1 MNTFWLKIHAPFAA
15 FRGFQ
20 AGVYRST
27 APVMPP
33 SAAYGLVLNLAG
45 IEMRDPLPNFTTLIL
60 QDIPKLQIA
69 VGVISQPKQSSLYQ
83 QLHSYPVGD
92 SGKPKKAYTQAEKD
106 KSLES
111 LAKGAKFWITPVRR
125 EILIDYI
132 GIIGVKSDEEKFTQT
147 YGEPLLAL
155 ITKGLRGELDEPR
168 YGLPFAG
175 DNNLLFDRIDIIEK
189 PCPKTRWYTRMMPD
203 DAPRKGS
210 CRLTVGIDRADNS
223 KTSSPLFAPSDK
235 SSVPPEHAWTWT
247 PHE

>member
-45 IEMRDPLPNFTTLIL
+45 IEMRDPTPNFTTLIL

-69 VGVISQPKQSSLYQ
+69 VGLISQPEQNSLYQ
-83 QLHSYPVGD
+83 QLHSYPVGN
-92 SGKPKKAYTQAEKD
+92 SGKPKKTDTQAEKD
-106 KSLES
+106 KSLEF

-125 EILIDYI
+125 EILIGYV
-132 GIIGVKSDEEKFTQT
+132 GIIGVKSDEEIFTQA
-147 YGEPLLAL
+147 YGESLLAL
-155 ITKGLRGELDEPR
+155 ITKGLRGELKR
-168 YGLPFAG
+168 KYGLPFAG
-175 DNNLLFDRIDIIEK
+175 DNNLLFDRIDLVNA
-189 PCPKTRWYTRMMPD
+189 PPSKTYWYAPMLPD

-210 CRLTVGIDRADNS
+210 CRLTVKIDRADNS
-223 KTSSPLFAPSDK
+223 KTFAPLFVPSDC
-235 SSVPPEHAWTWT
+235 SSVPPETAWTWT
-247 PHE
+247 PSAP